1 MTLERDCISRIK
13 SVNDA
18 VELIVQKYLIDEVG
32 ELCAEWQES
41 DDEIIA
47 VLDEHDWETEYAVP
61 IGDTR
66 PRFDGFK
73 QRVGLEHET
82 RSQMHIRSHLLWIE
96 AGYQTDAF
104 DAGVLVVP
112 ANNDASV
119 KRADQELHDEI
130 FTEHFP
136 IECPLLLVEYYP
148 E

>member
-1 MTLERDCISRIK
+1 MTLERDCISRVK

-18 VELIVQKYLIDEVG
+18 IELIVQKYLLDEIG
-32 ELCAEWQES
+32 ELCAAWQAS
-41 DDEIIA
+41 DEPPIA
-47 VLDEHDWETEYAVP
+47 VLDDHDWETEYAVP

-73 QRVGLEHET
+73 QRVGLVHEG
-82 RSQMHIRSHLLWIE
+82 RSQMHIRSHLLFLE
-96 AGYQTDAF
+96 ASYQTDAI
-104 DAGVLVVP
+104 DAGILIVP
-112 ANNDASV
+112 ANNAASV
-119 KRADQELHDEI
+119 KRVYQELDDDI